1 MEGRPD
7 ICTAPD
13 AMVVFGR
20 PRLGVRFAL
29 NADGELELYRPGGE
43 RFASYVE
50 LAAQREQERQR
61 AEQER
66 QRAERLAAQ
75 LRALGVE
82 PAP

>member
-1 MEGRPD
+1 MQGW
-7 ICTAPD
+7 
-13 AMVVFGR
+13 VS

-29 NADGELELYRPGGE
+29 NADGELELYRPDGE